1 MADSPT
7 SSDLRSTDPTLPT
20 DVPATAA
27 TPTASSSAALAATF
41 GRPSGVDG
49 SFAHGGTPAEGPEP
63 QIAPPDPVLAEA
75 FGRPVDETDT
85 LQRDP
90 YAVPEPENVAE
101 PDPWRD
107 PSSTASM
114 STPAVETADPRAAVG
129 VGPKLGIRE
138 LLFGGRVHWW
148 ALATL
153 GLLTLLIGL
162 FGGLVGRWTA
172 EVVTPL
178 HADTVRLEGQ
188 APDSGDDP
196 RTNVARVAK
205 AVQNSVVTIEVR
217 TSVDGGSGSGFIVD
231 KAGYIVTNN
240 HVISK
245 AANDSKAKLEVVFS
259 DRKRVPARIVGRDIT
274 TDLAVLKVDD
284 VANLTVSK
292 LGDSAD
298 LQIGEE
304 VIAFGSPLGLDKTVT
319 SGIISA
325 IDRPVPLRPDADS
338 DTDAVINAIQ
348 TDASIN
354 PGNSGGPL
362 LNDDGQ
368 VIGVNTAGAMT
379 GGGSIGLGFAIPI
392 NEAIPIANT
401 LIKEGKVQHPAVG
414 ITAGTVRNDRVFG
427 AQIKDVAQGSPAA
440 RAGLKEGDVITE
452 FNGRPIEGADEL
464 TVGVRTSKIGE
475 ETEFTY
481 WRDGRYFDG
490 EITPVSD

>member
-1 MADSPT
+1 MSDSST
-7 SSDLRSTDPTLPT
+7 SSDPRSTDPTLPV
-20 DVPATAA
+20 DGRPDRNPSVQQ
-27 TPTASSSAALAATF
+27 SSGALAATF
-41 GRPSGVDG
+41 GRPAGVDG
-49 SFAHGGTPAEGPEP
+49 SFAHQDGKSARPEP

-75 FGRPVDETDT
+75 FSRPADETDT

-90 YAVPEPENVAE
+90 YAVPESEDSPA

-107 PSSTASM
+107 PTSAASM
-114 STPAVETADPRAAVG
+114 STPAVAVADDRGPLS

-138 LLFGGRVHWW
+138 LIFGGRVHWW

-153 GLLTLLIGL
+153 GVLTLLIGML
-162 FGGLVGRWTA
+162 GGLVGRWTA
-172 EVVTPL
+172 EVATPL

-188 APDSGDDP
+188 APESGDDP

-205 AVQNSVVTIEVR
+205 AVQKSVVTIEVR
-217 TSVDGGSGSGFIVD
+217 TAVDGGSGSGFVVD

-245 AANDSKAKLEVVFS
+245 AANDSKAKLEVVFA
-259 DRKRVPARIVGRDIT
+259 DRKRVPARIVGRDT
-274 TDLAVLKVDD
+274 KTDLAVVKVDD
-284 VANLTVSK
+284 VANLTISK

-325 IDRPVPLRPDADS
+325 LDRPVPLRPDADS

-401 LIKEGKVQHPAVG
+401 LIEEGKVRHPAVG
-414 ITAGTVRNDRVFG
+414 ITASTVRNDRVFG

-440 RAGLKEGDVITE
+440 RAGLREGDVITR
-452 FNGRPIEGADEL
+452 FHGRPIEGADEL

-475 ETEFTY
+475 EVEFTY

>member
-1 MADSPT
+1 MTDSSA
-7 SSDLRSTDPTLPT
+7 SSDDRPTDPVLSANE
-20 DVPATAA
+20 PA
-27 TPTASSSAALAATF
+27 SDLAATF
-41 GRPSGVDG
+41 GRPEGVDG
-49 SFAHGGTPAEGPEP
+49 SFAPDASPAERP
-63 QIAPPDPVLAEA
+63 QPTIAPPDPVLAEA
-75 FGRPVDETDT
+75 FGRPEGETQT

-90 YAVPEPENVAE
+90 YAQPATDDVPE

-107 PSSTASM
+107 PDSAAHLSA
-114 STPAVETADPRAAVG
+114 PAVGGDPESSPREK
-129 VGPKLGIRE
+129 GPLLGIRE

-153 GLLTLLIGL
+153 GLLALLVGL

-178 HADTVRLEGQ
+178 HADTVHLEGDS
-188 APDSGDDP
+188 PDSATGG
-196 RTNVARVAK
+196 TNVERVAK
-205 AVQNSVVTIEVR
+205 AVQRSVVTIEVR
-217 TSVDGGSGSGFIVD
+217 TAVDGGSGSGFIVD

-259 DRKRVPARIVGRDIT
+259 DRQRVPARLVGRDVK
-274 TDLAVLKVDD
+274 TDLAVIKVDD

-298 LQIGEE
+298 LQIGQE

-325 IDRPVPLRPDADS
+325 LDRPVPLRPDADS

-348 TDASIN
+348 TDAAIN

-392 NEAIPIANT
+392 NEVIPIANT
-401 LIKEGKVQHPAVG
+401 LIADGKVKHPSVG
-414 ITAGTVRNDRVFG
+414 ITAATVRNDRIFG
-427 AQIKDVAQGSPAA
+427 AQIKDVAGGSPAA
-440 RAGLKEGDVITE
+440 QAGLREGDVITK
-452 FNGRPIEGADEL
+452 FNGRPIESADEL
-464 TVGVRTSKIGE
+464 TVAVRTSKIGE
-475 ETEFTY
+475 QVKFTY

-490 EITPVSD
+490 ELTPVSD

>member
-1 MADSPT
+1 MTDSPS
-7 SSDLRSTDPTLPT
+7 SSDHRPTVPSLPAA
-20 DVPATAA
+20 VP
-27 TPTASSSAALAATF
+27 PTGLAETF
-41 GRPSGVDG
+41 GRPDGVEG
-49 SFAHGGTPAEGPEP
+49 SFARADAVADRRQPQLAPA
-63 QIAPPDPVLAEA
+63 DPVLAEA
-75 FGRPVDETDT
+75 FGKPAGESES

-90 YAVPEPENVAE
+90 YAVAEVDQEPE

-107 PSSTASM
+107 PASAARM
-114 STPAVETADPRAAVG
+114 SEPAVTTPGPAGPVG

-138 LLFGGRVHWW
+138 LLFGSRVHWW

-153 GLLTLLIGL
+153 AIVTLFVGM

-178 HADTVRLEGQ
+178 HADTVRLEGS
-188 APDSGDDP
+188 APDSGGEP
-196 RTNVARVAK
+196 RNTVARVAK
-205 AVQNSVVTIEVR
+205 AAQKSVVTIEVR
-217 TSVDGGSGSGFIVD
+217 TAVDGGSGSGFIVD

-245 AANDSKAKLEVVFS
+245 AANDSKAKLEVVFA
-259 DRKRVPARIVGRDIT
+259 DRQRVPARIVGRDIK
-274 TDLAVLKVDD
+274 TDLAVIKVDD
-284 VANLTVSK
+284 VANLTIAK

-298 LQIGEE
+298 LQVGEE

-319 SGIISA
+319 SGIVSA
-325 IDRPVPLRPDADS
+325 VDRPVPLRPDADS

-362 LNDDGQ
+362 LNDDAQ

-401 LIKEGKVQHPAVG
+401 LIKDGKVHHPTIGV
-414 ITAGTVRNDRVFG
+414 TAATVRNDRIFG
-427 AQIKDVAQGSPAA
+427 AQVKDVAQGSAA
-440 RAGLKEGDVITE
+440 DRAGLREGDVVTK
-452 FNGRPIEGADEL
+452 FDGRVIEGSDEL
-464 TVGVRTSKIGE
+464 TIAVRTSKIDE
-475 ETEFTY
+475 SVKFTY

-490 EITPVSD
+490 EVTPVSD

>member
-1 MADSPT
+1 MLPAHDPV
-7 SSDLRSTDPTLPT
+7 SD
-20 DVPATAA
+20 AA
-27 TPTASSSAALAATF
+27 SVSEAAATF
-41 GRPSGVDG
+41 GRPAGVEG
-49 SFAHGGTPAEGPEP
+49 SFAPDAVPADRPQP
-63 QIAPPDPVLAEA
+63 QIAPPDAVLAEA
-75 FGRPVDETDT
+75 FRQPAGETET

-90 YAVPEPENVAE
+90 YAQPEPDETPE

-107 PSSTASM
+107 PDSAVGM
-114 STPAVETADPRAAVG
+114 SAPAVGADPSTG
-129 VGPKLGIRE
+129 PTLSGPKMGIRDV
-138 LLFGGRVHWW
+138 LFGGRVHWW

-153 GLLTLLIGL
+153 GLLALFVGL

-178 HADTVRLEGQ
+178 HANTVHLEGES
-188 APDSGDDP
+188 PDSDGAT
-196 RTNVARVAK
+196 TNVERVAK
-205 AVQNSVVTIEVR
+205 AAANSVVTIEVR
-217 TSVDGGSGSGFIVD
+217 TAVDGGSGSGFIVD

-259 DRKRVPARIVGRDIT
+259 DRQRVPARLVGRDVK
-274 TDLAVLKVDD
+274 TDLAVIKVDD
-284 VANLTVSK
+284 VANLTVAK
-292 LGDSAD
+292 LGDSD
-298 LQIGEE
+298 KLQIGQE

-319 SGIISA
+319 SGIVSA
-325 IDRPVPLRPDADS
+325 LDRPVPLRPDADS

-392 NEAIPIANT
+392 NEVIPIANT
-401 LIKEGKVQHPAVG
+401 LIKDGKVKHPSVG
-414 ITAGTVRNDRVFG
+414 ITAATVRNDRIFG
-427 AQIKDVAQGSPAA
+427 AEVKDVAPGSPAA
-440 RAGLKEGDVITE
+440 QAGLREGDVITK
-452 FNGRPIEGADEL
+452 FNGRSIEGADEL
-464 TVGVRTSKIGE
+464 TVAVRTSKIGE
-475 ETEFTY
+475 PVKFTY

-490 EITPVSD
+490 ELTPVSD